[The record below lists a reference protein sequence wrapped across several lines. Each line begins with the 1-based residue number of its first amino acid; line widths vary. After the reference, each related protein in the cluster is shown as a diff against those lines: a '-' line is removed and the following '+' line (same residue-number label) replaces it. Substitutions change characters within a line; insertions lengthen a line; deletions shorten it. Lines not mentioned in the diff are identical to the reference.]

1 MTVKELKEQLHK
13 WVDQGDTK
21 ILKMLYAI
29 SKVYFTEKAP
39 STDGSP
45 LYRLVYSSI
54 RNEDCDQDCIDNIL
68 ESSVKNNPKK
78 DLTGV
83 LLYTNDRFI
92 QVLEGPLTN
101 VMETYNRILKDKR
114 HGGSVIRY
122 CSPTDERYF
131 EDWYMGSKNI
141 DKKELDFDTEV
152 SAEEKKIYNSLAD
165 GNFSAYKDDSI
176 RMLKTFLAFS

>member
-1 MTVKELKEQLHK
+1 MTVKELKAQLHE

-39 STDGSP
+39 DSSP

-54 RNEDCDQDCIDNIL
+54 RDSSCDQACIDEIL
-68 ESSVKNNPKK
+68 ESSRKNNPSQ

-83 LLYTNDRFI
+83 LLYSEDRFI

-122 CSPTDERYF
+122 CAPTDERFF
-131 EDWYMGSKNI
+131 EEWHMGSKNI
-141 DKKELDFDTEV
+141 DSSELEFNTEI
-152 SAEEKKIYNSLAD
+152 SKEEKKLYNSLAD
-165 GNFSAYKDDSI
+165 GNLSYYQEDGI

>member
-1 MTVKELKEQLHK
+1 MTVKELKEQLHE

-39 STDGSP
+39 LANSP

-54 RNEDCDQDCIDNIL
+54 RNEDCDQDCIDQIL
-68 ESSVKNNPKK
+68 ASSVKNNPQD

-83 LLYTNDRFI
+83 LLYTEDRFI
-92 QVLEGPLTN
+92 QVLEGPLTK

-122 CSPTDERYF
+122 CAPTEERYF
-131 EDWYMGSKNI
+131 EDWHMGSKNI
-141 DKKELDFDTEV
+141 ESAELEFGTDM
-152 SAEEKKIYNSLAD
+152 SKEEKKLYTSLAD
-165 GNFSAYKDDSI
+165 GNLSAYKDDSI